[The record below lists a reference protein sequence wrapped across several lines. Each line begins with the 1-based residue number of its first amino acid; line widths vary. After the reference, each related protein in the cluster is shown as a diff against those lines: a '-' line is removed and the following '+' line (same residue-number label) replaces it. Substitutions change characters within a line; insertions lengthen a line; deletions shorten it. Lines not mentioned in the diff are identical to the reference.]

1 MIKRDYEEYRR
12 AFEGVPKPFAYLDL
26 DLLSENIRSIA
37 GKCGNKT
44 LRLASKSLRSV
55 RVIQFVL
62 QASDRFRGVMC
73 FTVPEAVYLAEQ
85 GLDDLLVGYPA
96 WEPEH
101 LRQAARKIAGGRRI
115 TLMADSAEHIDH
127 LEAIARETGVRIP
140 VCLDIDMSV
149 SYPGLHFGV
158 RRSPLR
164 TAEEALALVR
174 RIASSPHLLLDGLM
188 GYEAQIAGVGDRYP
202 GAWAKNLLVRV
213 LKRHSVRVVAERR
226 AELVQAV
233 RELGIPLRFV
243 NGGGTGSLATTARDP
258 SVTEVTVG
266 SGIYAPALFD
276 YYRDFRYQPAAGFAI
291 EIVRRPHPGIY
302 TCAGGGYVASGAAGR
317 DKLPVPYL
325 PEGARP
331 LPLEGAGEV
340 QTPIRY
346 EGPISL
352 EMGDPIFMRHAKAG
366 ELCERFDRLHLLSEG
381 RIIGEATTYRGDGR
395 CFL

>member
-1 MIKRDYEEYRR
+1 MLKRNYEDYRS
-12 AFEGVPKPFAYLDL
+12 AFSGIPKPFAYLDM

-37 GKCGNKT
+37 GKCGDKT
-44 LRLASKSLRSV
+44 IRLASKSLRSV
-55 RVIQFVL
+55 RVIRLVL
-62 QASDRFRGVMC
+62 QSSDRFRGVMC
-73 FTVPEAVYLAEQ
+73 FTVPEALYLAEQ

-96 WEPEH
+96 WDPGPI
-101 LRQAARKIAGGRRI
+101 RKAARAVAEGRRI
-115 TLMADSAEHIDH
+115 VLMADSKEHIDH

-140 VCLDIDMSV
+140 LCLDIDMSV

-164 TAEEALALVR
+164 TKEEVLTLVR

-202 GAWAKNLLVRV
+202 GAWVKNLLVRL
-213 LKRHSVRVVAERR
+213 LKRHSGRVVAERR

-243 NGGGTGSLATTARDP
+243 NGGGTGSLATTALDP

-266 SGIYAPALFD
+266 SGLYAPALFD
-276 YYRDFRYQPAAGFAI
+276 LYRDFRYLPAAGFAI
-291 EIVRRPHPGIY
+291 EIVRKPRSDIY

-325 PEGARP
+325 PEGARL

-352 EMGDPIFMRHAKAG
+352 ELGDPIFMRHAKAG
-366 ELCERFDRLHLLSEG
+366 ELRERFDRLHLLSEG

>member
-1 MIKRDYEEYRR
+1 MIKRDYETYRR

-37 GKCGNKT
+37 EKCGDKT

-73 FTVPEAVYLAEQ
+73 FTVPEALYLAEQ

-101 LRQAARKIAGGRRI
+101 LRQAARKIADGRRI

-164 TAEEALALVR
+164 TKEETLALAR

-202 GAWAKNLLVRV
+202 GAWARNLLVRL

-226 AELVQAV
+226 AEMVQAV

-266 SGIYAPALFD
+266 SGLYAPVLFD

-291 EIVRRPHPGIY
+291 EIVRRPRPGVY
-302 TCAGGGYVASGAAGR
+302 T
-317 DKLPVPYL
+317 
-325 PEGARP
+325 
-331 LPLEGAGEV
+331 
-340 QTPIRY
+340 
-346 EGPISL
+346 
-352 EMGDPIFMRHAKAG
+352 
-366 ELCERFDRLHLLSEG
+366 
-381 RIIGEATTYRGDGR
+381 
-395 CFL
+395 